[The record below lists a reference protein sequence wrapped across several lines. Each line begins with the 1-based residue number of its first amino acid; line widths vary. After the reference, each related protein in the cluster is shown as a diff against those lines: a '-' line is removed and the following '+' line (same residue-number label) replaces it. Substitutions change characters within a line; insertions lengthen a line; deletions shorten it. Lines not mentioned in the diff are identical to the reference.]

1 MSNPPSAKQDAAQ
14 THERLTHAWEIEFLP
29 AFGQTIDAD
38 GPLVRLDEQTG
49 VAPTHYA
56 TCHAVQAITVTPHRA
71 RPETPEAPQFA
82 APWADA
88 SPW

>member
-1 MSNPPSAKQDAAQ
+1 MPSFVAAPGMGNPPSAKPDAAQ
-14 THERLTHAWEIEFLP
+14 THERLTRVREIEFLP

-38 GPLVRLDEQTG
+38 GP
-49 VAPTHYA
+49 THYA
-56 TCHAVQAITVTPHRA
+56 TCHAVQAITVAPHWA